1 MRGILLRG
9 ACVSLALLLLVGPSA
24 GAASAAGKPFVA
36 PVDAE
41 VTRKFEAPSHKF
53 GPGHR
58 GIDYGVPS
66 GTTVRASG
74 NGTVKFAGPVADGLF
89 ITLEHVGGIETTY
102 SFLSRIDVSR
112 GERVTQGQAIGLS
125 GEGHPG
131 GPAGLHFGA
140 KKSGEYIDPEIL
152 LKGFDD
158 ITDML
163 SLAEINNVRPHGGNR
178 LLPQP
183 DFDVP

>member
-9 ACVSLALLLLVGPSA
+9 ACVSLVLLLFVGPSA
-24 GAASAAGKPFVA
+24 GAARAAGKPFVA
-36 PVDAE
+36 PVNAE

-66 GTTVRASG
+66 GTTVMASG
-74 NGTVKFAGPVADGLF
+74 VGTVKFAGQVADGLF
-89 ITLEHVGGIETTY
+89 ITVQHVGGIETTY
-102 SFLSRIDVSR
+102 SFLSRIDVSK
-112 GERVTQGQAIGLS
+112 GDRVTQGQAIGLS

-140 KKSGEYIDPEIL
+140 KKNGDYIDPEVL

-158 ITDML
+158 ITDIL
-163 SLAEINNVRPHGGNR
+163 SLAEINNVQPNRGSR
-178 LLPQP
+178 LLTQP
-183 DFDVP
+183 DSDVP